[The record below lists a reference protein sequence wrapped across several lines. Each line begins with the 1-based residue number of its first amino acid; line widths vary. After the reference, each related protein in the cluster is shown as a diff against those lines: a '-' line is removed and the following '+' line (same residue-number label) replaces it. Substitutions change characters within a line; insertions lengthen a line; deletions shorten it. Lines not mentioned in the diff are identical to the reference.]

1 MRVAMFTNT
10 YLPLLGGVERS
21 VASTATT
28 LRNLGHACLVI
39 TPRVPAMRRG
49 AHDGATDAETVRLAA
64 FPSVAG
70 TQFSYRL
77 PGAGNLRR
85 ELRQFLPDVVH
96 AHHPFML
103 GETGVRLARGNGVP
117 VVFTCHTRW
126 ERFVP
131 SHLPLLRRL
140 ARRLPVIFGGL
151 CDLVIAPTPS
161 IARLLR
167 RRGVTT
173 PIAVVPTGID
183 LELFR
188 AGSRVHARARWGIR
202 PGDTVVGHVGRLVP
216 EKNVAYLAEAAIAL
230 LQTRPGRLLLVG
242 EGPATAEVEGRFAA
256 AGLGGRLVCTGRLDG
271 QDLADA
277 YSAMDVFAFTALTD
291 TQGLVIAEAAAAG
304 CPIVALDAPG
314 PRDFVDGSNGLLV
327 PAAAP
332 PEAFAAALARALAPD
347 AHAAL
352 SSGARKSADDYDL
365 ASCAERL
372 VAAYTE
378 AIARLRDGGASPPP
392 GTTLQRA
399 WWRLIA
405 EWDLLGHKAALARVM
420 LR

>member
-1 MRVAMFTNT
+1 MSDT
-10 YLPLLGGVERS
+10 S
-21 VASTATT
+21 
-28 LRNLGHACLVI
+28 
-39 TPRVPAMRRG
+39 
-49 AHDGATDAETVRLAA
+49 
-64 FPSVAG
+64 
-70 TQFSYRL
+70 
-77 PGAGNLRR
+77 
-85 ELRQFLPDVVH
+85 
-96 AHHPFML
+96 
-103 GETGVRLARGNGVP
+103 
-117 VVFTCHTRW
+117 
-126 ERFVP
+126 
-131 SHLPLLRRL
+131 
-140 ARRLPVIFGGL
+140 
-151 CDLVIAPTPS
+151 
-161 IARLLR
+161 
-167 RRGVTT
+167 
-173 PIAVVPTGID
+173 
-183 LELFR
+183 
-188 AGSRVHARARWGIR
+188 AGSSPRS
-202 PGDTVVGHVGRLVP
+202 
-216 EKNVAYLAEAAIAL
+216 NVAYLAEAAIAL
-230 LQTRPGRLLLVG
+230 MQTRPGRLLLVG